1 MVVYSNSDSYYVYLY
16 AMFGEAI
23 SQVQTNVVAKVW
35 SQWRYK
41 GTHTIRIS
49 TTCWN

>member
-1 MVVYSNSDSYYVYLY
+1 
-16 AMFGEAI
+16 MFGEAI